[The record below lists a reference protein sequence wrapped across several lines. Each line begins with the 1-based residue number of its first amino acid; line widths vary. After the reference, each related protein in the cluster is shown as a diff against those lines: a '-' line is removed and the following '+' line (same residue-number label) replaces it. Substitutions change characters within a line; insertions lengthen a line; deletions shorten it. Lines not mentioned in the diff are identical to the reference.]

1 MKLAVLLE
9 TANDGSWTAL
19 TEILGSFGL
28 KTVKYTMRKTASRNS
43 KKTVATAQE
52 ARFVRF
58 EGRR

>member
-28 KTVKYTMRKTASRNS
+28 KTVK
-43 KKTVATAQE
+43 
-52 ARFVRF
+52 
-58 EGRR
+58 